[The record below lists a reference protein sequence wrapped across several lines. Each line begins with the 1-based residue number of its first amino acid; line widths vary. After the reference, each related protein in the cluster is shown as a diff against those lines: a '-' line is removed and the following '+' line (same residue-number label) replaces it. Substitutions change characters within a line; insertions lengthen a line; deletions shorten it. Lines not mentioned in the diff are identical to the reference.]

1 MCEAN
6 DTPGMIQNVPEIC
19 QDCQGRRR
27 TVNYDCYC
35 VPKGRP
41 VFQDPGDCPD
51 KTTEVQ
57 KKE

>member
-1 MCEAN
+1 
-6 DTPGMIQNVPEIC
+6 MIQNVPEIC

-57 KKE
+57 KKELK